1 MAEGVFF
8 IPAASWKKRS
18 FRLGKE
24 ALRLFSSVKITQK
37 EHVMPI
43 REINDEDNFVIHR
56 AAIAQTGV
64 EPLQSLAAMISSQ
77 QRQRFLS
84 KLFNGDAPCFERLL
98 SQLEAAPTWS
108 AAHRAIEL
116 CLQQQRI
123 SPYHAEATRFSSLVY
138 KRYFPKDEHI

>member
-1 MAEGVFF
+1 MA
-8 IPAASWKKRS
+8 R
-18 FRLGKE
+18 RLCDFKF
-24 ALRLFSSVKITQK
+24 AKK

-56 AAIAQTGV
+56 AAIAQAGFQ
-64 EPLQSLAAMISSQ
+64 PLQSLAAMMSPQ
-77 QRQRFLS
+77 QREQFLK
-84 KLFNGDAPCFERLL
+84 KLFNSDSACFERLL

-123 SPYHAEATRFSSLVY
+123 SPYHAEATRFSNLVY